1 MAVNKIGSFAPGD
14 ENLNNLMTWTNLNAF
29 GRDRVSL
36 TNWTNSTKPE
46 ISAGSII
53 EAGGSIYEITTD
65 TAISGT
71 PSDGNVYIKIIPSGD
86 TATFQFT
93 NTVPAWDSAKFGYYD
108 TATDNKVLLLKM
120 VKSGTSYTQKQVHDY
135 EGRLIYMNSVEYKE
149 QSGVVGASGESINFV
164 FSRDI
169 KGIANFHCYISA
181 NNSGEAKCVISG
193 NTATVNITPSYS
205 GDNYTINITAFI

>member
-46 ISAGSII
+46 IAAGSII
-53 EAGGSIYEITTD
+53 EAGGSIYEITTN

-93 NTVPAWDSAKFGYYD
+93 NTVPAWDSSKFGYYD

-120 VKSGTSYTQKQVHDY
+120 IKSGTSYTQKQVNDY
-135 EGRLIYMNSVEYKE
+135 EGRLIYMNSVEYKTE
-149 QSGVVGASGESINFV
+149 SGTVGAGGQTIIFT
-164 FSRDI
+164 FSKDV
-169 KGIANFHCYISA
+169 KGISYLDVLIPTAVIHHTYS
-181 NNSGEAKCVISG
+181 ISG
-193 NTATVNITPSYS
+193 NTVTISIASTYS
-205 GDNYTINITAFI
+205 GSSYIAHCTAFI